1 MNSEKI
7 LNANPKVASLIHDYY
22 LNRMLDAL
30 EDETLP
36 TEFKEFA
43 KEKGLPFANIVA
55 MMEVNP
61 RQLIDFFDDRDIY
74 INVTR
79 YVASIDDKPHCI
91 LDHNSTVK
99 SKNVFDTR
107 KEAEMEGVI
116 LAIEMLEKKLNSLEE
131 TNEDS

>member
-1 MNSEKI
+1 MKSKEI
-7 LNANPKVASLIHDYY
+7 LDANPKAASLIHDYY
-22 LNRMLDAL
+22 LNKMLDAL
-30 EDETLP
+30 EDDKLP
-36 TEFKEFA
+36 ENFKDFA
-43 KEKGLPFANIVA
+43 REKGLPFENIVA
-55 MMEVNP
+55 MLEVNP
-61 RQLIDFFDDRDIY
+61 RQLLDFFDDEDIY

-79 YVASIDDKPHCI
+79 YVASIDNKAHCI

-107 KEAEMEGVI
+107 KEAELEGVK